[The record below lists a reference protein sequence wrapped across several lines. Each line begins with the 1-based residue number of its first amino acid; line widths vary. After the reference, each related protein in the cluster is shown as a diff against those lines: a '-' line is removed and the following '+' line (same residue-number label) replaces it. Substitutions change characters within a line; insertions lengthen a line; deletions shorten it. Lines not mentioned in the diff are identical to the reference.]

1 MTNYGPTQ
9 FIDTIQG
16 LKSSFVQ
23 TFVLDEKVSKPL
35 QALIDTQTDFIKQ
48 LVKTT
53 TDVTTTVFDNVVT
66 ETCKKVKAAK

>member
-1 MTNYGPTQ
+1 MTTYTPTQ
-9 FIDTIQG
+9 FIDTVQG
-16 LKSSFVQ
+16 LKTSFVQ
-23 TFVLDEKVSKPL
+23 TFIFDEKVSKPL